1 MVVGTEDEGH
11 SAVVV
16 LLRLCILL
24 LQLLAA
30 QNLDL
35 ALLGALEPRDNVL
48 EHVLRVLLKL
58 QDMRTNN
65 KTSMTSHRGSVDR
78 VQLQGL
84 ADGKAEALFALHI
97 LVDSVN
103 FDDILAIVLL
113 FNVVNTKTFSE
124 VLLVSSVGGVVLR
137 E

>member
-1 MVVGTEDEGH
+1 MSAEDEGH
-11 SAVVV
+11 STAVV

-65 KTSMTSHRGSVDR
+65 ETSMTSHRGSVDR

-84 ADGKAEALFALHI
+84 ADGKAEALFSLHI
-97 LVDSVN
+97 LVDSVDL
-103 FDDILAIVLL
+103 DDILAIVLL
-113 FNVVNTKTFSE
+113 FNVVNTKTFSK
-124 VLLVSSVGGVVLR
+124 VLLVGSVGGVVLR